1 MRSDW
6 EEVKKWRNGRK
17 DFKKFKGKMIKRYL
31 IEGFYK
37 SLNPKIDKYD
47 NGYEQIRILNINV
60 NVIWRV
66 LKGSILSSFFN
77 LYISDVI
84 INLNITFENLLI

>member
-1 MRSDW
+1 
-6 EEVKKWRNGRK
+6 
-17 DFKKFKGKMIKRYL
+17 
-31 IEGFYK
+31 
-37 SLNPKIDKYD
+37 LNPKIDKYD

-66 LKGSILSSFFN
+66 LKGSKLSSFFN